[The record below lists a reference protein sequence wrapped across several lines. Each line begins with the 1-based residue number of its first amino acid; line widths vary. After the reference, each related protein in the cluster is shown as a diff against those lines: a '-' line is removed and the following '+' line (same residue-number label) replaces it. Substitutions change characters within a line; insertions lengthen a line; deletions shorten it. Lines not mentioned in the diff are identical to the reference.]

1 MKKKKNLEYFLIVFL
16 FTILIVV
23 CFLQVLFR
31 FVLNLPLAWT
41 EELSRYVFI
50 ILIYCGASAA
60 VLDNAHVRVE
70 LIDNLLPERAR
81 FALDIAVK
89 LLCAAVS
96 LVIAFNSRKII
107 SNASL
112 SRQLSASLRIPMAG
126 LYTLVAVMF
135 CLIAFRFFQAVFR
148 IIARK
153 KEVESES

>member
-1 MKKKKNLEYFLIVFL
+1 MKKKKNFEYYLIVFL

-23 CFLQVLFR
+23 CFLQVL
-31 FVLNLPLAWT
+31 WT

-70 LIDNLLPERAR
+70 LIDNVLSERGR

-96 LVIAFNSRKII
+96 LVIAYNSRQII
-107 SNASL
+107 YNASL
-112 SRQLSASLRIPMAG
+112 SKQLSASLRIPMAG
-126 LYTLVAVMF
+126 LYALVAVMF
-135 CLIAFRFFQAVFR
+135 CLIAFRFLQAVFQM
-148 IIARK
+148 IVRK
-153 KEVESES
+153 KEVETKS

>member
-1 MKKKKNLEYFLIVFL
+1 MTHRKGLRINEKKKNFEYYLIVFL

-31 FVLNLPLAWT
+31 FVFNLPLAWT

-70 LIDNLLPERAR
+70 LIDNVLSERGR

-96 LVIAFNSRKII
+96 LVIAYNSRQII
-107 SNASL
+107 YNASL
-112 SRQLSASLRIPMAG
+112 SKQLYSRSIEPR
-126 LYTLVAVMF
+126 LYQGEYCHF
-135 CLIAFRFFQAVFR
+135 SI
-148 IIARK
+148 
-153 KEVESES
+153 SN